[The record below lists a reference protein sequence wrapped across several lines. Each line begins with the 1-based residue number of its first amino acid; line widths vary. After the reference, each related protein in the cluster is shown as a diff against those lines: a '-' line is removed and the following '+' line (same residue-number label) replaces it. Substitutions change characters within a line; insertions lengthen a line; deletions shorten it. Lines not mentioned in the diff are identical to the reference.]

1 MNIAQFIISIPLF
14 MVLFFGIGF
23 ILNMILKTTWLPSVI
38 GVVLFLSAWAV
49 TGGLKWVDIVILLS
63 GVAGAVLSSIAIRE
77 LRRRG
82 YKMF

>member
-1 MNIAQFIISIPLF
+1 